1 MALGGASP
9 SETLGVRCSA
19 FRPGVGNYDE
29 NLKSA
34 QTNVSFAT
42 PFAAL
47 NDPCETSLPVDSFQ
61 RSFLASSP
69 ERPTTPQISHDPS
82 RQEIA
87 ATLVWGDI
95 VRISPFYGRGISL
108 IPTPPN
114 SSRSHAPRGTVK
126 PPQDASNA
134 AAFENLRRIQRAERK
149 IAPLVSSGEMD
160 QPCAVSTTVRNASG
174 SRTARSANILRLMRI
189 SACLRSWIRR
199 L

>member
-1 MALGGASP
+1 MALGGTSP
-9 SETLGVRCSA
+9 SEILGVRCSA

-82 RQEIA
+82 RQEVA
-87 ATLVWGDI
+87 VTLVRGDI

-114 SSRSHAPRGTVK
+114 SSRSHAPRGNVK

-134 AAFENLRRIQRAERK
+134 AAFEDLRRIQESKER
-149 IAPLVSSGEMD
+149 SE
-160 QPCAVSTTVRNASG
+160 
-174 SRTARSANILRLMRI
+174 RS
-189 SACLRSWIRR
+189 LRSYLLEKWISLVLSRPPCGTPQGHA
-199 L
+199 LPDPPTSCD